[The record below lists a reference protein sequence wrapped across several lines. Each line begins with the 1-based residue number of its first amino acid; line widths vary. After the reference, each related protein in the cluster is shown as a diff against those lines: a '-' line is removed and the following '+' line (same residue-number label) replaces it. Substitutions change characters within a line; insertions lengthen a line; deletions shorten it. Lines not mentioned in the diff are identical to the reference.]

1 MSNATERKV
10 IRWIHLLLSVPIIGY
25 IYGPVAEKPEA
36 AFAVRIF
43 FVPIVV
49 LTGLWMWKGHLV
61 KKLFKRQPR
70 QVTHSIP
77 ARNLGRD

>member
-10 IRWIHLLLSVPIIGY
+10 IRWIHLLLSVPIVGY

-36 AFAVRIF
+36 AFAVRAF

-49 LTGLWMWKGHLV
+49 LSGLWMWKGHLV
-61 KKLFKRQPR
+61 KKWFRKQHMRATDFR
-70 QVTHSIP
+70 
-77 ARNLGRD
+77 